1 MLFGLSWLLIG
12 RWLGFPLDMPFGVNL
27 VQWQDSADIARQAY
41 SSPGAF
47 VEGLQPTLVWLGPGL
62 VALGLIGVALRGAL
76 LVCRWQIRRAD
87 LLIGVA
93 SVLVLGYVN
102 KTAGWFPKYE
112 VALAPLLASLG
123 APVLV
128 RAWHQAEDLRR
139 TRLLSAIGIVS
150 VVATATLTLS
160 LIRDEWAL
168 QRTWAIETP
177 GAAWLAALIVA
188 SVLVGIVWRLPAA
201 AASIAIAG
209 LAVGWSIGVDVVQ
222 VRAPYQT
229 DYWYGTTGTLA
240 AAEWLDAHLSPNDT
254 YVGAKEVAIRSHAQR
269 YVDQETIAYF
279 LSAGRPFAATW
290 AGEPVRALV
299 LWQREPYVADLFTRA
314 MPAAGFSEA
323 ERFGD
328 YVIYVPTAS

>member
-1 MLFGLSWLLIG
+1 
-12 RWLGFPLDMPFGVNL
+12 
-27 VQWQDSADIARQAY
+27 
-41 SSPGAF
+41 
-47 VEGLQPTLVWLGPGL
+47 
-62 VALGLIGVALRGAL
+62 
-76 LVCRWQIRRAD
+76 
-87 LLIGVA
+87 
-93 SVLVLGYVN
+93 
-102 KTAGWFPKYE
+102 
-112 VALAPLLASLG
+112 
-123 APVLV
+123 
-128 RAWHQAEDLRR
+128 
-139 TRLLSAIGIVS
+139 VS

-177 GAAWLAALIVA
+177 GAAWLVALIVA